1 MTLLFVIAF
10 VLGTTSSDWFRGSK
24 APFSGTDPFWT
35 VAQTNTLSADEQSNI
50 SIYNKALPAT
60 VSITSTVLQR
70 NWFFEPYPAAES
82 GTGFLIDAEGRILTN
97 HHVIAGDAPQI
108 EVTLASGQ
116 GSDEEPLRF
125 KAEVL
130 AADEINDLALIKIES
145 DRPLP
150 FLPLGDSE
158 HLQVG
163 QKVLAIGNPFGL
175 SGSLTTGV
183 ISSLGRS
190 IQSEGGVLED
200 MIQTDAAIN
209 PGNSG
214 GALINTRGEL
224 VGINTAILSRS
235 GGTQG
240 VGFAVPVNLAH
251 HVTKQLV
258 EHGRVERGFMG
269 VGIQDISPAMEKTLD
284 TPDSH
289 GAVVTNVT
297 ADSPAAKAGLE
308 QYDVIRSVDGQKIR
322 DARELRLAV
331 ANHAPGDTVEVAV
344 LRDGAAKTMNVTLG
358 EFPNDGNGE
367 TSEEHS
373 PTSGALEGVSVDNL
387 SPQVA
392 EQLGLD
398 SDIKGVV
405 VTRVRPDS
413 PAAEAGLQS
422 GLVIQEVNR
431 KPVNNVDEFRSAMG
445 TVKKGEAVMLLVHV
459 RGGSRFV
466 VVEP

>member
-1 MTLLFVIAF
+1 MTVSRYRFLWMTLLFVIAF

-214 GALINTRGEL
+214 GPLLDSSGAVIA
-224 VGINTAILSRS
+224 VNTAIYGP
-235 GGTQG
+235 GGNIG
-240 VGFAVPVNLAH
+240 IGFAMPITRQNAA
-251 HVTKQLV
+251 
-258 EHGRVERGFMG
+258 RVR
-269 VGIQDISPAMEKTLD
+269 AL
-284 TPDSH
+284 
-289 GAVVTNVT
+289 
-297 ADSPAAKAGLE
+297 
-308 QYDVIRSVDGQKIR
+308 RRR
-322 DARELRLAV
+322 DD
-331 ANHAPGDTVEVAV
+331 APGADRVPLCVPRQPNRACAQAAALGLSG
-344 LRDGAAKTMNVTLG
+344 LRDHRRLG
-358 EFPNDGNGE
+358 CGG
-367 TSEEHS
+367 
-373 PTSGALEGVSVDNL
+373 GG
-387 SPQVA
+387 
-392 EQLGLD
+392 
-398 SDIKGVV
+398 
-405 VTRVRPDS
+405 
-413 PAAEAGLQS
+413 PA
-422 GLVIQEVNR
+422 
-431 KPVNNVDEFRSAMG
+431 
-445 TVKKGEAVMLLVHV
+445 
-459 RGGSRFV
+459 RG
-466 VVEP
+466 